1 MPHDVLNLQPM
12 WLDAQCPRMGRYVLG
27 PLLGKGG
34 MGEVLEGW
42 DVVLCRVVALKILRN
57 MDPTAVIRFMHEAQV
72 HARVA
77 HPNICRV
84 YDVEVSD
91 GTVMIAMQLVRGL
104 NLDQAR
110 PDLATEEAVTL
121 MAQVAEGVHAAH
133 RLKLIHRDLKP
144 SNILLERGEDGRW
157 VPYICDFGLAMA
169 LDEPAFTASNGVIG
183 TPAYMAPEQFRGDR
197 SRIGPAT
204 DVYCLG
210 GTLHYLLYGRPPAGS
225 LATTGGHGGRKR
237 TIELPTNR
245 EVHRDLKSILIK
257 CLQPDPALRYG
268 TASSLAEDLWA
279 YLNGEK
285 VNATLPGP
293 LGRLWRRSRSR
304 VAAVLPYALGA
315 GGLLCGAAA
324 TGLYLGHTQARE
336 AALAHRFEVEIRQV
350 ELDLQQ
356 ERARPLHDL
365 RPALARVRSRME
377 TLQAEMTSQGAAG
390 PGHLALARAGLLL
403 RDFGR
408 ARAEA
413 ERAWDA
419 GGRGP
424 AYARTLALALGSE
437 AALGEGLGAPPD
449 PGRLETLLLQGRGL
463 TGQGEAFGQALA
475 ARLRHDDLKA
485 AAEGLAEAKANPW
498 RVEAVALASASLCA
512 LGRAAL
518 EGGDL
523 PGAQAKYREALE
535 AAQGC
540 LAMSPS
546 DVLAH
551 HAALA
556 PARSLAELQLD
567 QGQLTPESL
576 AGLEA
581 QCRQALKLDPGDPG
595 LQDDWLG
602 LRILKVMR
610 LRDLGKDSR
619 EELDEAMIFQGTRL
633 KEPLTRALRTGRMA
647 VLWLQAQA
655 AFERGEDP
663 GPALHESLKVAEP
676 APFLSRDLRRD
687 VLVFK
692 ARVEAARGVDPGP
705 TLGEVLARI
714 PVTDHPSWTA
724 SQSACEAWL
733 VRAEWEAA
741 HGQDPAASLRKA
753 RTFINASLQLNPGSV
768 AGRALEARLRG
779 RP

>member
-1 MPHDVLNLQPM
+1 MAHDVLNLQPM

-169 LDEPAFTASNGVIG
+169 LDEPAFTASNGIIG

-197 SRIGPAT
+197 AQIGPAT
-204 DVYCLG
+204 DVFCLG
-210 GTLHYLLYGRPPAGS
+210 GTLHYLVYGRPPAGS
-225 LATTGGHGGRKR
+225 LASAGGPGGRKR

-245 EVHRDLKSILIK
+245 EVHRDLKNILIK
-257 CLQPDPALRYG
+257 CLQPDPGLRYG
-268 TASSLAEDLWA
+268 TAASLAEDLWA
-279 YLNGEK
+279 HVNGEK

-293 LGRLWRRSRSR
+293 LGRLWRRSRSK

-315 GGLLCGAAA
+315 GGLLCGGTA
-324 TGLYLGHTQARE
+324 TGLYLGHAQARE
-336 AALAHRFEVEIRQV
+336 ALLAHRFEVEIGQMER
-350 ELDLQQ
+350 DLQL
-356 ERARPLHDL
+356 ERAQPLHDL
-365 RPALARVRSRME
+365 RPALIRARSRME
-377 TLQAEMTSQGAAG
+377 TLQAEMKAGDAAG
-390 PGHLALARAGLLL
+390 PGHLALARAALLL
-403 RDFGR
+403 RDYGR

-424 AYARTLALALGSE
+424 AYARVLAHALGSE
-437 AALGEGLGAPPD
+437 ATLGEGLGDPPD
-449 PGRLETLLLQGRGL
+449 IGRLETLLLQGRGL

-475 ARLRHDDLKA
+475 ARLRRDDPKA

-498 RVEAVALASASLCA
+498 RVEAVALASTSLCA
-512 LGRAAL
+512 LGHAARD
-518 EGGDL
+518 GGDL

-540 LAMSPS
+540 IALAPS
-546 DVLAH
+546 DALAH
-551 HAALA
+551 HAALES
-556 PARSLAELQLD
+556 ARSLAGLQLD
-567 QGQLTPESL
+567 QGQLTLEAL

-581 QCRQALKLDPGDPG
+581 QCRQALRLDPGDPG

-610 LRDLGKDSR
+610 LRDLGRDAR
-619 EELDEAMIFQGTRL
+619 EDLDEAMIFQGTRL

-647 VLWLQAQA
+647 VLLLQARA
-655 AFERGEDP
+655 AFQRGEDP
-663 GPALHESLKVAEP
+663 GPALQECLKVADP
-676 APFLSRDLRRD
+676 GPFLSRDLRREA
-687 VLVFK
+687 LIFK
-692 ARVEAARGVDPGP
+692 ARVEASRGVDPGP
-705 TLGEVLARI
+705 TLGEALARI

-741 HGQDPAASLRKA
+741 HGQDGAASLRKA
-753 RTFINASLQLNPGSV
+753 RTFINAALQLNPGSLP
-768 AGRALEARLRG
+768 GRALEARLRG